1 MRIYVNVCVC
11 TCVCTYLLVPLN
23 ELRNSDNSDAPDDSD
38 GRDGSGDDSPSLS
51 TRHGLTIE
59 GGDQERARRSRRD
72 RRGGESKGEQGDL
85 GVTDGEG
92 RARESKAICY
102 CSTATT
108 ALTPLHL
115 NREEMKA

>member
-1 MRIYVNVCVC
+1 MRIYVNVYVC

-85 GVTDGEG
+85 LLQYCYYSTDAFAPEQRRDEG
-92 RARESKAICY
+92 
-102 CSTATT
+102 
-108 ALTPLHL
+108 LT
-115 NREEMKA
+115 RIRR